1 MKFLKDSDAKKVL
14 NGDHLEG
21 IGIDIELDENL
32 FYIKRNVDEYPM
44 ENTFYSD
51 DIHHE
56 HFKCGWNAGHHYFSE
71 YALTPWEHTSWGSK
85 EKHDIDHAIPSEAD
99 YSQPVMVGKD
109 IFDSIEGWHGS
120 GESNLNAF
128 YTKQLE
134 KAAKGKRCYG
144 RIVISS
150 ATSFAFKAITISYCE
165 RGGFIYKVTEF
176 ACIDELQ
183 AIYAEEQKIAKASE
197 EAEALKRKE
206 FARMCTRKA
215 RIYEIPF
222 DIALAFKGDDEAIQ
236 NFIASLQKV
245 IDEKI
250 AVEFHELSCGR
261 ARNSAEMARLGI
273 YTGCVD
279 TNRIN
284 DYVSSCLKKGKV
296 LQN

>member
-1 MKFLKDSDAKKVL
+1 MKNFLTADEAIKVI
-14 NGDHLEG
+14 NGDKIKGKEITLDQE
-21 IGIDIELDENL
+21 IFFIE
-32 FYIKRNVDEYPM
+32 RNIDEYPK
-44 ENTFYSD
+44 EHTLYSD
-51 DIHHE
+51 DIHHV
-56 HFKCGWNAGHHYFSE
+56 HFSCGWNAGHHYFAQW
-71 YALTPWEHTSWGSK
+71 ALTPWEHTSWGSK
-85 EKHDIDHAIPSEAD
+85 EKHDIDHAIPEAD
-99 YSQPVMVGKD
+99 YSHPVMVGKD

-120 GESNLNAF
+120 GESHINAF

-134 KAAKGKRCYG
+134 KAARYKRCYG
-144 RIVISS
+144 RIVI
-150 ATSFAFKAITISYCE
+150 TSKESPIFKAIAISYCE

-222 DIALAFKGDDEAIQ
+222 NVALAFKGDDTAIQ

-245 IDEKI
+245 IDKKI

-261 ARNSAEMARLGI
+261 ARNSAEMERLGI
-273 YTGCVD
+273 DTGFVD